1 MKKYGSLIFTYG
13 ATALAMFLLYYFSG
27 QQYGGEWLFS
37 SFTVFIFSLFLLLW
51 KMFSK
56 SVIGVFLMTFYT
68 VMNLNSIL
76 YLTPNEASTIY
87 VTFLTGVLL
96 VLYRKTSPEGIV
108 ASLGLVLINIAFHL
122 PFSNFVLSA
131 IGLGICAIIAA
142 VCWLRAW
149 RIAKW
154 IYTALVVIMV
164 LLTIVYAL

>member
-1 MKKYGSLIFTYG
+1 
-13 ATALAMFLLYYFSG
+13 
-27 QQYGGEWLFS
+27 
-37 SFTVFIFSLFLLLW
+37 
-51 KMFSK
+51 
-56 SVIGVFLMTFYT
+56 
-68 VMNLNSIL
+68 MNLNSIL

-96 VLYRKTSPEGIV
+96 VLSRKTSPEGIV